1 MSEVYV
7 DGMFV
12 GSVEDPVSFVSQV
25 REERRQNRLSSEL
38 NISFDSKANVVD
50 IKMSKGR
57 IRRPL
62 IVVKDGRPLLNEEH
76 IAKLERGELGWSDLI
91 KEGVIE
97 YIDPSEEEDCYVSF
111 YEDELSMEHTHLEIT
126 PLAMFS
132 LSTSLVPY
140 ANLCLAT
147 KVHTGSKSQKQ
158 SLGFYASNFSLRM
171 DTDVNLLYYPQ
182 VPLVQSIM
190 YNIAGESEHASGQ
203 NVVIAILSYEG
214 YNVDDAIIINK
225 SSIDRGFAR
234 STYYRPYVTEELR
247 YSGGLVDE
255 ICIPDKDVRG
265 YRSEHD
271 YRFLEDDGI
280 IYPEAKVAEKDVLI
294 GKTSPPRFLS
304 GADEYVLATSAR
316 RESSTSVRH
325 GEQGV
330 VDFVLLTENEEGHKF
345 VQVRVREQKNPEIGD
360 KFASR
365 HGQKGVVGMM
375 YQQSDMPFTA
385 SGIVPDIIFSP
396 HSIPT
401 RMTISHLLEMLAGKV
416 GALSGRFVDGTTF
429 DAEPEKALREELL
442 SMGFKENGTETMYNG
457 ITGRQYKA
465 RIYIGNMYYL
475 KLKYMVSNKIQSR
488 ARGPIQ
494 LLTRQPTE
502 GKAKEGGLRL
512 GEMEKDAF
520 VAHGS
525 SLLLKERFDSDS
537 TIVPVCEQCGL
548 IAVHDNFKDRK
559 YCPLCGENSDVSEI
573 QISYAFK
580 LLLDELKALLVYPK
594 LGLKEKY

>member
-1 MSEVYV
+1 MTEVYA
-7 DGMFV
+7 DGMFI
-12 GSVEDPVSFVSQV
+12 GNVEDAVSFVAQV
-25 REERRQNRLSSEL
+25 REERRQNKLTNEL
-38 NISFDSKANVVD
+38 NIYYDVKANVVE

-62 IVVKDGRPLLNEEH
+62 IVIKDGRPLLNEEH
-76 IAKLERGELGWSDLI
+76 IAKLQSKELAWNDLV
-91 KEGVIE
+91 KQGVVE
-97 YIDPSEEEDCYVSF
+97 YLDPCEEEDAYIAF
-111 YEDELSMEHTHLEIT
+111 YEDELTMEHTHMEIT

-158 SLGFYASNFSLRM
+158 SLGFYAANFSLRM

-182 VPLVQSIM
+182 VPVVQSVM
-190 YNIAGESEHASGQ
+190 YDIAGESEHASGQ

-214 YNVDDAIIINK
+214 YNVDDAIILNK
-225 SSIDRGFAR
+225 SSIDRGLAR

-255 ICIPDKDVRG
+255 ICVPDKDVRG

-271 YRFLEDDGI
+271 YRFLEEDGI

-304 GADEYVLATSAR
+304 GADEYVLASSAR

-325 GEQGV
+325 GEKGV
-330 VDFVLLTENEEGHKF
+330 VDFVLLTENEQGHKF
-345 VQVRVREQKNPEIGD
+345 IQVRVREEKKPEIGD

-365 HGQKGVVGMM
+365 HGQKGVVGMI
-375 YQQSDMPFTA
+375 YPQSDMPFTA
-385 SGIVPDIIFSP
+385 SGIIPDIIFSP

-442 SMGFKENGTETMYNG
+442 SMGFREDGTETMYNG
-457 ITGRQYKA
+457 ITGAQYSA
-465 RIYIGNMYYL
+465 RIFVGNMYYL

-525 SLLLKERFDSDS
+525 SLLLKERFDSDA
-537 TIVPVCEQCGL
+537 TVIPVCENCGL
-548 IAVHDNFKDRK
+548 MGWHDRFKNRMA
-559 YCPLCGENSDVSEI
+559 CPLCGENSEISEI
-573 QISYAFK
+573 EVSYAFK

-594 LGLKEKY
+594 IGLTEKY